1 MFQSSMSN
9 RYSVVSDEQ
18 EMVFK
23 SFSFLHSENEEQVGL
38 SDLIGSL
45 SSTDEN
51 RILKKKLVSKYRS
64 IKYMLVQG

>member
-1 MFQSSMSN
+1 
-9 RYSVVSDEQ
+9 
-18 EMVFK
+18 MVFK

-45 SSTDEN
+45 SNTDEN
-51 RILKKKLVSKYRS
+51 RILKRKLVSKYGS